1 MFRSYQLPVNYS
13 CSRKTNYPTLV
24 IKPRLRTLNFISR
37 FQTSM
42 MIVDD
47 GIIDVS
53 VVTDKYMDK
62 LMPKELP
69 YARKVR

>member
-1 MFRSYQLPVNYS
+1 
-13 CSRKTNYPTLV
+13 
-24 IKPRLRTLNFISR
+24 
-37 FQTSM
+37 M